1 MWVKLLPIVTAIEL
15 KYWERDRLKCSS
27 ISINLFVG
35 NDPTNLMSFN
45 SDREPIDPFKLIG
58 ESISQVAPTYLS
70 LFLINIPGIF
80 VSLTPQLVPIMTS
93 LSISYTYAI
102 LIAPIIGAISMC
114 FLHRYLQ
121 NQTIDLG
128 GAASQALG
136 RIGTII
142 PTSIVIFIGIIL
154 ASLLLLIPGIYLSV
168 VWAFAIYAVVLEN
181 CSVFESLKYSKSL
194 VKGRWWPVF
203 GSMFAGVL
211 IILPGVIISTAIAP
225 KPNTYGTSGA
235 IVSAAIGALII
246 ALSTPILQMYSVK
259 LYVRLRETA
268 NLIPVDKEL

>member
-1 MWVKLLPIVTAIEL
+1 
-15 KYWERDRLKCSS
+15 
-27 ISINLFVG
+27 
-35 NDPTNLMSFN
+35 MSFN
-45 SDREPIDPFKLIG
+45 SDRQPIDPFKLLG

-80 VSLTPQLVPIMTS
+80 VSLTPQLMPIMTS
-93 LSISYTYAI
+93 LSITYAYVI

-114 FLHRYLQ
+114 FLHHYLQ

-142 PTSIVIFIGIIL
+142 PTSIVIFIGVFF
-154 ASLLLLIPGIYLSV
+154 ASLLLLIPGIYLGT
-168 VWAFAIYAVVLEN
+168 VWAFAVYAVVLEN

-203 GSMFAGVL
+203 GSLLAGTL
-211 IILPGVIISTAIAP
+211 IILPGIIISRAIAP
-225 KPNTYGTSGA
+225 KPDTYGTSGA
-235 IVSAAIGALII
+235 IVSTAIGALIM
-246 ALSTPILQMYSVK
+246 ALFTPLLQMYFVN
-259 LYVRLRETA
+259 LYIRLRETA
-268 NLIPVDKEL
+268 NLAPVEKDF